1 MLLRAVL
8 FDLGGV
14 LLRTE
19 FEAPRQY
26 LAERLGLEYD
36 DLIHQVFESPSA
48 RRASLGEITVEQHWA
63 ELTRRWHRPPE
74 EAAFLSQQ
82 FFAGDVLDRN
92 LLDFIRSLRPQF
104 KTGLISN
111 AWSDLRAFLQR
122 MGIEDAFDTIII
134 SAEVGL
140 LKPDPRIYQLALE
153 RLQIAPYEALF
164 VDDFP
169 QNITAAKD
177 LGMWAL
183 QFTDPEQTLQ
193 NIRRILDG
201 MKPAE

>member
-1 MLLRAVL
+1 MSLRAVL
-8 FDLGGV
+8 FDFGGV

-48 RRASLGEITVEQHWA
+48 RRASLGEITAEQHWA
-63 ELTRRWHRPPE
+63 ELTRRWHRPPD

-92 LLDFIRSLRPQF
+92 LLDFIRSLRPTF

-111 AWSDLRAFLQR
+111 AWSDLRAYLQR

-153 RLQIAPYEALF
+153 QLEVAPYEALF
-164 VDDFP
+164 VDDFSK
-169 QNITAAKD
+169 NIAAAKD

-183 QFTDPEQTLQ
+183 QFADPEQTLRT
-193 NIRRILDG
+193 IRRILDG
-201 MKPAE
+201 MK